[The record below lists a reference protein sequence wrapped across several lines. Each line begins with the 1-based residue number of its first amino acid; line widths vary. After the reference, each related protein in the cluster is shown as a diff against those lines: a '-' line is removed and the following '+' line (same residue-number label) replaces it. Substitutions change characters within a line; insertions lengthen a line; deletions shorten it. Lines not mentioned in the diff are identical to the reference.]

1 MSTLYDN
8 DDENDNCYVIEIG
21 ETNRVNVLTT
31 TLYID
36 SYAYR
41 YLFDVV
47 IIKSWI
53 C

>member
-8 DDENDNCYVIEIG
+8 DNDDDDNCYIVVIG

-36 SYAYR
+36 
-41 YLFDVV
+41 
-47 IIKSWI
+47 
-53 C
+53 